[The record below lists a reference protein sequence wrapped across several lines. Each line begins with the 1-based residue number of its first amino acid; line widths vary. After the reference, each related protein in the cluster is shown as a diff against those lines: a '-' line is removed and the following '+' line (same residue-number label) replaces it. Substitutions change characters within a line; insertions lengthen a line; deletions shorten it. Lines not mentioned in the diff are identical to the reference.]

1 MNFWVHSAHD
11 GYFSYSEVLSQ
22 CLHTGEKSMMI
33 RPSLLPI
40 AIVAC
45 TTVASAQSYEF
56 TIAQDE
62 SLIDQSLNIQVPFA
76 GTLIG
81 NYDAETNPDGTRTI
95 PGLFGGSGNNPIDYS
110 ANTEITGNSSS
121 SPAGSFVLSADF
133 DGGTVEISGFS
144 VDVLGGSADV
154 LNATL
159 GFLYET
165 FRTVNPTF
173 FFPGGFEIPI
183 PIGEIVLN
191 SWTIEQSGPSVLTLG
206 YAAEDP
212 GLFSVSGIIPMSTT
226 LSFTLLDQEVAPDP
240 ILLPFPI
247 DGTLVA
253 TPDGFE
259 FQVVS
264 TTSFDN
270 PIPAEGFE
278 FADIAFPLPTLGGD
292 PANILLSGT
301 ASEGSASGTWAI
313 GILAD
318 GVEIDSC
325 IGGPDLNGDGKVN
338 GQDLSELLATWGQPN
353 GAGDVNCDGTVSGPD
368 LAELLANWEP

>member
-1 MNFWVHSAHD
+1 M
-11 GYFSYSEVLSQ
+11 L
-22 CLHTGEKSMMI
+22 I
-33 RPSLLPI
+33 RPFLLPI
-40 AIVAC
+40 ATVAF

-56 TIAQDE
+56 TIDQGE

-76 GTLIG
+76 GTFIG

-95 PGLFGGSGNNPIDYS
+95 PGIFGGSGNNPINYS
-110 ANTEITGNSSS
+110 ANNEISGDSSS
-121 SPAGSFVLSADF
+121 SPGGSFILNVDF
-133 DGGTVEISGFS
+133 DAGTVEISDFS
-144 VDVLGGSADV
+144 VDVLGGGTDV

-191 SWTIEQSGPSVLTLG
+191 SWTLEQSGPSVLTLG

-212 GLFSVSGIIPMSTT
+212 GLFSVSGVIPLNTA
-226 LSFTLLDQEVAPDP
+226 LSFTLFDEEVAPDP
-240 ILLPFPI
+240 IPLPFPI

-253 TPDGFE
+253 TPSGFE

-264 TTSFDN
+264 TTEFDN
-270 PIPAEGFE
+270 PIPADGFE
-278 FADIAFPLPTLGGD
+278 FTDLPFPLPTLGGD
-292 PANILLSGT
+292 PANLLLSGV
-301 ASEGSASGTWAI
+301 ASEGNASGTWAI
-313 GILAD
+313 GLLAD

-325 IGGPDLNGDGKVN
+325 TGGPDLNGDGKVN
-338 GQDLSELLATWGQPN
+338 GQDLSALLATWGQPN

-368 LAELLANWEP
+368 LSELLANWNP